1 MIKTEKL
8 TKRYLHKNGE
18 VYALKNISL
27 EIDKGSFVTITGA
40 SGAGKTTLLLALGGL
55 IRPSS
60 GKIIFNDIKLHEAS
74 DNDLARFR
82 LNNLGF
88 VMQNFALIPYL
99 TAIQNVMA
107 PLALQNETKETQI
120 ATALRLLEEVNLM
133 DRRDHLP
140 RELSSGQQQRV
151 AIARS
156 LVNNPSLILADEPTG
171 NLDPSLSEDI
181 LNLLKRIN
189 HDKKVTIIMVTHS
202 PLAAEI
208 GHYKIK
214 LSNGEL
220 IHEISSGHL
229 KPTDS

>member
-18 VYALKNISL
+18 VYALKDISL

-99 TAIQNVMA
+99 TAVQNIMV
-107 PLALQNETKETQI
+107 PLALQNETKETQMVI
-120 ATALRLLEEVNLM
+120 ALRLLEEVNLM

-181 LNLLKRIN
+181 LNLLKKIN
-189 HDKKVTIIMVTHS
+189 QEKKVTIVMVTHS

-208 GHYKIK
+208 GNYKIK

-220 IHEISSGHL
+220 IHKMKHHL
-229 KPTDS
+229 VMN

>member
-99 TAIQNVMA
+99 TAVQNIMV
-107 PLALQNETKETQI
+107 PLALQNETKESQMAI
-120 ATALRLLEEVNLM
+120 ALKLLEEVNLT

-181 LNLLKRIN
+181 LNLLKKIN
-189 HDKKVTIIMVTHS
+189 QEKRVTIVMVTHS

-208 GHYKIK
+208 GNYKIK

-220 IHEISSGHL
+220 VQEMKYQLVMS
-229 KPTDS
+229 

>member
-18 VYALKNISL
+18 VYALKDISL

-40 SGAGKTTLLLALGGL
+40 SGAGKTTLLLALAGL

-99 TAIQNVMA
+99 TAVQNIMV
-107 PLALQNETKETQI
+107 PLALQDETKASQMAI
-120 ATALRLLEEVNLM
+120 ALKLLEEVNLT

-181 LNLLKRIN
+181 LNLLKKIN
-189 HDKKVTIIMVTHS
+189 QEKKVTIVMVTHS

-208 GHYKIK
+208 GNYKIK

-220 IHEISSGHL
+220 VQEMKYQLVMS
-229 KPTDS
+229 